1 MFLNRW
7 LDPLARSRL
16 SSYDQDMTNDRTPR
30 TPFDAK
36 EAAPIV
42 AALLTDGLQT
52 EAAVRLLRLMPPDQG
67 DVFTQLPVQQQRQLV
82 HQLSPNTLGHLI
94 DFLEP
99 EVAASLSLMVSSST
113 LSLVLDTASPDVAA
127 DVLKELP
134 DAVADA
140 AIENM
145 TSGREVASLLEY
157 DDDDAGGLMTP
168 EFIALSERMNV
179 SQAMVRIRDWAHQYD
194 TDDITQVYVVD
205 SRNVL
210 IGDVALGALVL
221 AYPYQLISLIMNTE
235 VISVEVATDQEEVAR
250 LMERYELQRIPVT
263 DNEGRLLGSIGVDDI
278 IDVFEDEATE
288 DMYRMVGVHEEE
300 KAAGPFWRSVRGRLP
315 WLCVNLA
322 TALGAG
328 LVVKMFESTMAQA
341 VALAAFL
348 PVIAGQ
354 GGIAGTQTL
363 TLIVRSIA
371 LGELID
377 KPWKLLAK
385 ELGLGIVH
393 GAVVGILAAAIAFGW
408 QRNEYIALV
417 VGVAMAVNMMVAGI
431 SGVAVPLGLRALR
444 IDPALASAVAVTTMT
459 DILGFLVY
467 LGLAALMIGWITA

>member
-1 MFLNRW
+1 M
-7 LDPLARSRL
+7 
-16 SSYDQDMTNDRTPR
+16 
-30 TPFDAK
+30 
-36 EAAPIV
+36 
-42 AALLTDGLQT
+42 
-52 EAAVRLLRLMPPDQG
+52 
-67 DVFTQLPVQQQRQLV
+67 
-82 HQLSPNTLGHLI
+82 HQLSPSTLGHLI

-113 LSLVLDTASPDVAA
+113 LPLVLDAASPDVAA

-134 DAVADA
+134 DAVAAA
-140 AIENM
+140 AIEHM
-145 TSGREVASLLEY
+145 TSGREVASLLKY
-157 DDDDAGGLMTP
+157 DDDDAGGLMTLG
-168 EFIALSERMNV
+168 FIALSERMNV
-179 SQAMVRIRDWAHQYD
+179 SQGMVRIRDWAHQYD
-194 TDDITQVYVVD
+194 TDDITHVYVVD

-221 AYPYQLISLIMNTE
+221 AHPYQLISLTMNTD

-250 LMERYELQRIPVT
+250 LMERYDLRRIPVT

-328 LVVKMFESTMAQA
+328 LVVKMFESTLAQA
-341 VALAAFL
+341 VTLAAFL

-371 LGELID
+371 LGELND

-393 GAVVGILAAAIAFGW
+393 GAARIADRPRFGVGRGSNYHDRHPRF
-408 QRNEYIALV
+408 
-417 VGVAMAVNMMVAGI
+417 
-431 SGVAVPLGLRALR
+431 PGLPGPGSVDDRV
-444 IDPALASAVAVTTMT
+444 DYSVSATV
-459 DILGFLVY
+459 L
-467 LGLAALMIGWITA
+467 